1 MAIRQ
6 IDPEEAHGLMADGHV
21 YLDVR
26 STAEFARGHATGALN
41 VPLLEHDRSGALAPN
56 PDFLAVCLATL
67 PKDARLVVGC
77 AAGGRS
83 QRACE
88 MLGEQGY
95 TTLANLRGGFGG
107 QRDRDGRLVAK
118 GWVDSGL
125 PVSTEVGDDV
135 SYASLARKAG
145 K

>member
-6 IDPEEAHGLMADGHV
+6 IDPEEAQRLMTDGHV

-26 STAEFARGHATGALN
+26 STAEFARGHAPGALN

-56 PDFLAVCLATL
+56 PDFVAVCVANL

-88 MLGEQGY
+88 ILAGQGY
-95 TTLANLRGGFGG
+95 ATLANLRGGFGG
-107 QRDRDGRLVAK
+107 QRDRAGQLIAT
-118 GWVDSGL
+118 GWADSGL
-125 PVSTEVGDDV
+125 PISTELGDA
-135 SYASLARKAG
+135 SYESLARKAG